1 MISRRLL
8 RIKVLQVLYAYYKSD
23 QKDVSVSEKELHF
36 SINKAFELY
45 YYLLLLIVEIVDYA
59 GSRIELAMNKK
70 MPTYDDL
77 NPNRRFVDN
86 QFVSQLRENT
96 KFKSYLA
103 NKKLSWVNYPELIKD
118 LHGKVIKMPEY
129 EDYMAL
135 KEVGYTDAKK
145 FVTIIFSDIILPD
158 ENLHELLEDQSIY
171 WNDDLDFVVSMVLKS
186 IKRFNETGNNTNS
199 LLDLY
204 KNEED
209 RDFVVKLFRKSITYR
224 DLSLE
229 LIEEKA
235 NNWDLE
241 RIAFMDILI
250 MQLAITELIEFNSIP
265 TKVTLNEFLE
275 IAKFYSTEKS
285 NSFINGV
292 LDKILQKLKKEK
304 KIKKSGRGLI
314 GES

>member
-45 YYLLLLIVEIVDYA
+45 YYLLLLIVEVVDYA

-118 LHGKVIKMPEY
+118 LHGKVIIMPEY